1 MLTNLY
7 SSYEDN
13 LPESFNQTTV
23 NDAKIPLSV
32 DIRLAKMLLLK
43 LPSVWVSILIV
54 EFPWSSTEVLN
65 ISFFSF
71 LFFC

>member
-1 MLTNLY
+1 MMLTNLY

-23 NDAKIPLSV
+23 NDAKIPLPV

-43 LPSVWVSILIV
+43 LPSV
-54 EFPWSSTEVLN
+54 
-65 ISFFSF
+65 
-71 LFFC
+71 